1 MPGGT
6 IEPAVGPVD
15 SHNRDFSVSVNYETG
30 TLRVWENGILL
41 SADFGEFQELG
52 GKNFR
57 TSEAPRTGSTISA
70 FFIPL

>member
-1 MPGGT
+1 
-6 IEPAVGPVD
+6 
-15 SHNRDFSVSVNYETG
+15 
-30 TLRVWENGILL
+30 VWENGILL
-41 SADFGEFQELG
+41 SVDLGEFQELG